1 MYMNTPFGYGY
12 PVFPPYGPPS
22 GGGGIKDFKDWMEL
36 MEEWTKKKE
45 EEAKK
50 AKDSAK
56 KPPEPK
62 KFSRGEVTLLLA
74 TLGPF
79 VGLLYMYLL
88 KMAAGQYMEV
98 LQQITK

>member
-1 MYMNTPFGYGY
+1 MNTPFGY
-12 PVFPPYGPPS
+12 PVFPPYIQPT
-22 GGGGIKDFKDWMEL
+22 GGSMKEIREVMEF
-36 MEEWTKKKE
+36 MDEWNKKKE

-50 AKDSAK
+50 AKDAAK
-56 KPPEPK
+56 KPPEPR
-62 KFSRGEVTLLLA
+62 KFSRAELTLLLA

-88 KMAAGQYMEV
+88 KIAAVQYMEV